1 MIHTQTQID
10 NLIELA
16 IIQRVE
22 LKKLV
27 ESLPELRTH
36 LSVEI
41 ERNLNEI
48 EPLLREELQSYL
60 LTSSQAEHAKLG
72 NALKQKIAE
81 LAVQLE
87 DTTAAKY
94 SVLMAERAE
103 NETLLAKAEARIA
116 EAASALP
123 NAVKEIVTDELSRFP
138 RAGEIDQLRKEFA
151 EPKGL
156 NPRGKWAPGETYQR
170 LDLVTWNGDSFVS
183 NIDGNRERPSR
194 SAAEVAAAAVSHR
207 SPTSYRFQAAV
218 RSWAAKVRTTCRRTW
233 WPAVTSPSPRRRLRS
248 RSRATRDRLNC
259 RTEPKRRRR
268 YFLSTTRTPDSIARR
283 RTRSVSS
290 AAVTTSCA

>member
-48 EPLLREELQSYL
+48 EPLLREELQAYL

-87 DTTAAKY
+87 DTTAAKF

-103 NETLLAKAEARIA
+103 NDTLLAKAEARIA
-116 EAASALP
+116 EK
-123 NAVKEIVTDELSRFP
+123 NGYFELD
-138 RAGEIDQLRKEFA
+138 DQPA
-151 EPKGL
+151 
-156 NPRGKWAPGETYQR
+156 
-170 LDLVTWNGDSFVS
+170 
-183 NIDGNRERPSR
+183 I
-194 SAAEVAAAAVSHR
+194 
-207 SPTSYRFQAAV
+207 
-218 RSWAAKVRTTCRRTW
+218 TT
-233 WPAVTSPSPRRRLRS
+233 P
-248 RSRATRDRLNC
+248 
-259 RTEPKRRRR
+259 
-268 YFLSTTRTPDSIARR
+268 
-283 RTRSVSS
+283 
-290 AAVTTSCA
+290 